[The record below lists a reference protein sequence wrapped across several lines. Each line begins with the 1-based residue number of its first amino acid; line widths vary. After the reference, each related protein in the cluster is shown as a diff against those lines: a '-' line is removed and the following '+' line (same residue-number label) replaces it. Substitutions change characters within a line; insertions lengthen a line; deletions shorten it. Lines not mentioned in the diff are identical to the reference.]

1 MQYYFIIVGG
11 KKLSRIVE
19 KFILKLIEYQNIRLF
34 INSINYNYY
43 NNTHRMT
50 VDKPKDWYQQMVD
63 RYNSDELKAKDE
75 GSNPYSEIN
84 LSIRALDEKLAD
96 WAYVW
101 E

>member
-1 MQYYFIIVGG
+1 
-11 KKLSRIVE
+11 
-19 KFILKLIEYQNIRLF
+19 
-34 INSINYNYY
+34 
-43 NNTHRMT
+43 
-50 VDKPKDWYQQMVD
+50 MVD